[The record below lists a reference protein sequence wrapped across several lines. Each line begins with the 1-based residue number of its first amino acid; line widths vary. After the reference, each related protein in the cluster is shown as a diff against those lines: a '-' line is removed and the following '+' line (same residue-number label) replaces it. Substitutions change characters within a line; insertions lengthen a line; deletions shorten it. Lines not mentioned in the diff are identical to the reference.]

1 MDDQVTLVNL
11 DDFQLH
17 YEHIADFDNGASPTG
32 DVIINLIDAANH
44 AIQAGMN
51 ACDLILASEQCAKPE
66 AYLQGARF
74 SFNVSSSPL
83 GLVIGYDGVNIDE

>member
-1 MDDQVTLVNL
+1 
-11 DDFQLH
+11 
-17 YEHIADFDNGASPTG
+17 
-32 DVIINLIDAANH
+32 
-44 AIQAGMN
+44 MN

-74 SFNVSSSPL
+74 GFNVSSSPL

>member
-1 MDDQVTLVNL
+1 MNDQVTLVNL

-17 YEHIADFDNGASPTG
+17 YEHIADFDNGASSTG

-66 AYLQGARF
+66 AYLQGTRF
-74 SFNVSSSPL
+74 GFNVSSSPL
-83 GLVIGYDGVNIDE
+83 GIVIGYDGVNIDE

>member
-1 MDDQVTLVNL
+1 MNDQVTLVNL

-17 YEHIADFDNGASPTG
+17 YEHIADFDNGASSTG

-51 ACDLILASEQCAKPE
+51 ACDLI
-66 AYLQGARF
+66 F
-74 SFNVSSSPL
+74 SQRAVCETRSLPSRSTL
-83 GLVIGYDGVNIDE
+83 

>member
-1 MDDQVTLVNL
+1 MNDQVTLVNL

-17 YEHIADFDNGASPTG
+17 YEHIAAFDNGASPTG

-44 AIQAGMN
+44 AVQAGMN
-51 ACDLILASEQCAKPE
+51 ACAKPE

>member
-1 MDDQVTLVNL
+1 MNDQVTLVNL

-66 AYLQGARF
+66 AISKARAL
-74 SFNVSSSPL
+74 VSTFQVAH
-83 GLVIGYDGVNIDE
+83 LVL